1 VRTDPRNCEKEVKDT
16 VPGLSVVR
24 MYFRIC
30 VKEVNYALEICR
42 ENVQE
47 KLSEGRNVYL
57 RDL

>member
-1 VRTDPRNCEKEVKDT
+1 VRTDPRNCKEVNDT

-24 MYFRIC
+24 MYSRIC